1 MYKITAL
8 MANVALIA
16 PLLGPLVGAAWVH
29 VLPWEDVYFICRTG
43 RYRLFRA
50 TARNAGDRHAAG
62 ETLSFKA
69 LGRDYRLVIK
79 IGGSSQGVSAGI
91 CQPAAVGTDCA
102 VADYHH

>member
-43 RYRLFRA
+43 RYCLFRA

-62 ETLSFKA
+62 
-69 LGRDYRLVIK
+69 RNVVI
-79 IGGSSQGVSAGI
+79 
-91 CQPAAVGTDCA
+91 
-102 VADYHH
+102 